1 MRKQGKRGRGH
12 IIQHSSGFGL
22 FSGPF
27 RMPYCASKFAL
38 EAHSQSL
45 RVELADTDI
54 HVIIL
59 NTGLIK
65 TPIRE
70 KARPPYR
77 KWIRPLVAKSVWKTY
92 YENEI
97 EPRLFGPYKPDI
109 FEDMPPAVTRQVIAA
124 LDSDRPY
131 IRYYVTKL
139 IWWVAFLVR
148 ATPSFVVDNLG
159 LASICRAGFLRAY
172 FGSKDSIYAVLH
184 PPAKAASSTR
194 SSTRIDKIYNR
205 IMNTK
210 THTPAHSAPTPK
222 IVDPNNAALRAAG
235 IGSGG
240 TPRSAARSSCGPR
253 KRP

>member
-1 MRKQGKRGRGH
+1 MYVIGAAQNFFGYHTLTSLAVPVMRKQGKRGRGH

-109 FEDMPPAVTRQVIAA
+109 FEDMPPAVTQQVIAA

-159 LASICRAGFLRAY
+159 LASICRAGFHRAY
-172 FGSKDSIYAVLH
+172 FGSKDSIHAVLH
-184 PPAKAASSTR
+184 PPAKAASST
-194 SSTRIDKIYNR
+194 
-205 IMNTK
+205 
-210 THTPAHSAPTPK
+210 
-222 IVDPNNAALRAAG
+222 IVDEN
-235 IGSGG
+235 
-240 TPRSAARSSCGPR
+240 
-253 KRP
+253 